1 MSNRKVL
8 AAVFIAGNRMISCW
22 PKSFPVTKSVRLLGG
37 MALPAALHPRSPD
50 AGRQRCSAADV
61 VMESSEPR
69 AVFNH
74 THALCENNLPSIT
87 TLAIIAPPL
96 KHIGFVA
103 DGGRK
108 SSSAACCKPSAS
120 GPNETVPS
128 TMRCRLM

>member
-1 MSNRKVL
+1 
-8 AAVFIAGNRMISCW
+8 
-22 PKSFPVTKSVRLLGG
+22 
-37 MALPAALHPRSPD
+37 MALPAALHPKSAD

-61 VMESSEPR
+61 VVESSEPR

-96 KHIGFVA
+96 KHIGFVLMAVGKAVAQLVARRA
-103 DGGRK
+103 D
-108 SSSAACCKPSAS
+108 SAN